1 MARRD
6 KMVARFQQLVSEKGE
21 AAVLYYT
28 CYGRLTMGRGAFSGA
43 KVFIGLAVFAC
54 AVYSYSPSIG
64 LFNCERGIHMLKKVA
79 AVLFM
84 VVLVFSVSA
93 PGFAQGAA
101 KEDRVEGRI
110 VRSSEDKS
118 TLTVGMEKLG
128 ERTVHYDASPKWTS
142 KYHGEKKVNTI
153 DASQVKDGD
162 YVICLGSYD
171 DKKEF
176 HATMISKRLSHSPE

>member
-1 MARRD
+1 
-6 KMVARFQQLVSEKGE
+6 
-21 AAVLYYT
+21 
-28 CYGRLTMGRGAFSGA
+28 
-43 KVFIGLAVFAC
+43 
-54 AVYSYSPSIG
+54 
-64 LFNCERGIHMLKKVA
+64 MLKKVA

-84 VVLVFSVSA
+84 VALVFSVSA

-110 VRSSEDKS
+110 VRSSADKS
-118 TLTVGMEKLG
+118 TLTVRVGQPNAEK
-128 ERTVHYDASPKWTS
+128 TVHYDASTKWTS

-153 DASQVKDGD
+153 DTSQVKDGD

>member
-1 MARRD
+1 
-6 KMVARFQQLVSEKGE
+6 
-21 AAVLYYT
+21 
-28 CYGRLTMGRGAFSGA
+28 MGRGRVFREQ

-54 AVYSYSPSIG
+54 AVYSYSPSIA
-64 LFNCERGIHMLKKVA
+64 ERRIHMLKNLT

-101 KEDRVEGRI
+101 KQDRVEGRI
-110 VRSSEDKS
+110 VRSSTDKS
-118 TLTVGMEKLG
+118 TLTVRSEKLG
-128 ERTVHYDASPKWTS
+128 ERTVYYDASTKWVS
-142 KYHGEKKVNTI
+142 QYHGDKKMNTI
-153 DASQVKDGD
+153 ESSEVKDGD

-176 HATMISKRLSHSPE
+176 HATEISKRLSHSP